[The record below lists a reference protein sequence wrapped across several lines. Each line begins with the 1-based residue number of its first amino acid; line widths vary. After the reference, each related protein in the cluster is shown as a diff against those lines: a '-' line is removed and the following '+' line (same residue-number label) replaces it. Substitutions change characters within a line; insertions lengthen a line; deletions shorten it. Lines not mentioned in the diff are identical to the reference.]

1 MSRLECTPPVIISC
15 LAGQTTA
22 RAPPCLKRPNCR
34 PRICSANTFSTP
46 SATNT
51 FPCPPR
57 HVSTTRPRRHSC
69 RPGIAPER
77 ELTFRPGTAIIVVTR
92 FRFFVCPRNSTSP
105 PPSPLPIFP
114 PSPCFRVARRP
125 DSPFRYDTRRN
136 RSTRRWM
143 RMSGMRGG
151 KISILETEVSIDVAT
166 GEAVLGYFDSWKF
179 RFQVLFLLFSS
190 SRDQFFSKHS
200 PRYILITLAL
210 YVWIFQNGA
219 TICPPVRIF
228 TYTYVFC
235 G

>member
-151 KISILETEVSIDVAT
+151 KISILETDRCSNRRS
-166 GEAVLGYFDSWKF
+166 GFG
-179 RFQVLFLLFSS
+179 
-190 SRDQFFSKHS
+190 
-200 PRYILITLAL
+200 
-210 YVWIFQNGA
+210 IF
-219 TICPPVRIF
+219 
-228 TYTYVFC
+228 
-235 G
+235 